1 MMSGFPM
8 LPQRSF
14 KMRVLV
20 LVVTLIAAFV
30 VSTTQPASARQDTS
44 SSLAF
49 QAGQAQ
55 PPPTRTPDVIF
66 VPTREPVRRA
76 MLKLAGVTKDD
87 LVIDLGCGAGDIVVT
102 AAKEFGARAIGVDI
116 DPVRVK
122 EANENVTKNNVQDKV
137 KIIQGDIFDPNLK
150 ISDATVITLY
160 LLPSLN
166 AKLAPRLKKEL
177 KPGTRIVSHAF
188 DMMQAE
194 PPWPAEKTQEVDGAN
209 IYLWTIPKR

>member
-1 MMSGFPM
+1 
-8 LPQRSF
+8 
-14 KMRVLV
+14 MRVLV
-20 LVVTLIAAFV
+20 LVVTLIVAFV
-30 VSTTQPASARQDTS
+30 VTTTQPTSARQES
-44 SSLAF
+44 NSGSELAL
-49 QAGQAQ
+49 QAQAQ

-76 MLKLAGVTKDD
+76 MLKLANVTKDD

-122 EANENVTKNNVQDKV
+122 EANENVTKNNVQDRV

-150 ISDATVITLY
+150 LGDATVVTLY

>member
-1 MMSGFPM
+1 
-8 LPQRSF
+8 
-14 KMRVLV
+14 MRVLV
-20 LVVTLIAAFV
+20 LVVTLITAFV
-30 VSTTQPASARQDTS
+30 VSTTQPASARQES
-44 SSLAF
+44 ANSPLAF
-49 QAGQAQ
+49 QAQAQ
-55 PPPTRTPDVIF
+55 QPPARTPDVIF

-87 LVIDLGCGAGDIVVT
+87 IVYDLGCGAGDIVVT

-150 ISDATVITLY
+150 ISDATVVTLY

>member
-1 MMSGFPM
+1 
-8 LPQRSF
+8 
-14 KMRVLV
+14 MRVLV
-20 LVVTLIAAFV
+20 LVVTLIVAFV
-30 VSTTQPASARQDTS
+30 VSTTQPTSARQPITS
-44 SSLAF
+44 DVSL
-49 QAGQAQ
+49 QAQAQ
-55 PPPTRTPDVIF
+55 PPQTQPPQTRTPDVIF

-76 MLKLAGVTKDD
+76 MLKLANVTKDD

-150 ISDATVITLY
+150 IGDATVVTLY

>member
-1 MMSGFPM
+1 
-8 LPQRSF
+8 
-14 KMRVLV
+14 MRVLV
-20 LVVTLIAAFV
+20 LVVTLITAFV
-30 VSTTQPASARQDTS
+30 VSTTQPASARQDTN

-55 PPPTRTPDVIF
+55 QPPARTPDVIF

-87 LVIDLGCGAGDIVVT
+87 VVYDLGCGAGDIVVT
-102 AAKEFGARAIGVDI
+102 AAKEFGARAVGVDI

-150 ISDATVITLY
+150 ISEATVVTLY

-177 KPGTRIVSHAF
+177 RPGTRIVSHAF

>member
-1 MMSGFPM
+1 M
-8 LPQRSF
+8 L
-14 KMRVLV
+14 
-20 LVVTLIAAFV
+20 
-30 VSTTQPASARQDTS
+30 
-44 SSLAF
+44 
-49 QAGQAQ
+49 G
-55 PPPTRTPDVIF
+55 
-66 VPTREPVRRA
+66 
-76 MLKLAGVTKDD
+76 DD
-87 LVIDLGCGAGDIVVT
+87 LGELLGDRIPADHSRPVLADHYAERLRAKRVIDLGCGAGDIVVT

-116 DPVRVK
+116 DPVRIK
-122 EANENVTKNNVQDKV
+122 EANENVTKNNVQDRV

-150 ISDATVITLY
+150 LGDATVITLY

>member
-1 MMSGFPM
+1 
-8 LPQRSF
+8 
-14 KMRVLV
+14 MRVLV

-30 VSTTQPASARQDTS
+30 VSTTQPASARQES
-44 SSLAF
+44 ANSPLAF
-49 QAGQAQ
+49 QAQAQ
-55 PPPTRTPDVIF
+55 RPPARTPDVIF

-137 KIIQGDIFDPNLK
+137 KIIQGDIFDQNLK
-150 ISDATVITLY
+150 IGDATVITLY

>member
-1 MMSGFPM
+1 
-8 LPQRSF
+8 
-14 KMRVLV
+14 MRALV
-20 LVVTLIAAFV
+20 LAVTFIAAFV
-30 VSTTQPASARQDTS
+30 VSTTQPASARQQPVS
-44 SSLAF
+44 SQVSAF
-49 QAGQAQ
+49 QAQAQGQA
-55 PPPTRTPDVIF
+55 PARTPDVIF
-66 VPTREPVRRA
+66 VPTREAVRRA
-76 MLKLAGVTKDD
+76 MLKLANVTKDD
-87 LVIDLGCGAGDIVVT
+87 VVYDLGCGAGDIVVT
-102 AAKEFGARAIGVDI
+102 AAKEFGARAVGIDI
-116 DPVRVK
+116 DPQRVK

-137 KIIQGDIFDPNLK
+137 KIMLGDIFDPNLK
-150 ISDATVITLY
+150 ISDATVVTLY

>member
-1 MMSGFPM
+1 
-8 LPQRSF
+8 
-14 KMRVLV
+14 MRVLV
-20 LVVTLIAAFV
+20 LVFTLIAAFV
-30 VSTTQPASARQDTS
+30 VSSTQPASARHQPTS
-44 SSLAF
+44 SELAL
-49 QAGQAQ
+49 QAQAQ

-66 VPTREPVRRA
+66 VPTREAVRRA
-76 MLKLAGVTKDD
+76 MLKLANVTKDD

-122 EANENVTKNNVQDKV
+122 EANDNVTKNGVQDRV
-137 KIIQGDIFDPNLK
+137 KIIHGDIFDPNLK

>member
-1 MMSGFPM
+1 
-8 LPQRSF
+8 
-14 KMRVLV
+14 MRVLV
-20 LVVTLIAAFV
+20 LVFTLIAAFV
-30 VSTTQPASARQDTS
+30 VSSTQPASARQQPADS
-44 SSLAF
+44 ELAL
-49 QAGQAQ
+49 QAQAQ

-66 VPTREPVRRA
+66 VPTREAVRRA

-122 EANENVTKNNVQDKV
+122 EANENVTKNGVQDRV
-137 KIIQGDIFDPNLK
+137 KIIHGDIFDSSVK
-150 ISDATVITLY
+150 ISDATVVTLY

>member
-1 MMSGFPM
+1 
-8 LPQRSF
+8 
-14 KMRVLV
+14 MRVLV
-20 LVVTLIAAFV
+20 LVVTLIVAFV
-30 VSTTQPASARQDTS
+30 VTTTQPTSARQES
-44 SSLAF
+44 NSGSELAL
-49 QAGQAQ
+49 QAQQAQ
-55 PPPTRTPDVIF
+55 PPQTRTPDVIF

-76 MLKLAGVTKDD
+76 MLKLANVTKDD

-122 EANENVTKNNVQDKV
+122 EANENVTKNNVGDRV

-150 ISDATVITLY
+150 IGDATVVTLY

>member
-1 MMSGFPM
+1 
-8 LPQRSF
+8 
-14 KMRVLV
+14 MRVLV
-20 LVVTLIAAFV
+20 LVVTLIVAFV
-30 VSTTQPASARQDTS
+30 VSTTQPTSARQPNTS
-44 SSLAF
+44 DASL
-49 QAGQAQ
+49 QAQAQ
-55 PPPTRTPDVIF
+55 PPQTRTPDVIF

-76 MLKLAGVTKDD
+76 MLKLANVTKDD

-122 EANENVTKNNVQDKV
+122 EANENVTKNNVQDRV

-150 ISDATVITLY
+150 IGDATVVTLY

>member
-1 MMSGFPM
+1 
-8 LPQRSF
+8 
-14 KMRVLV
+14 MRVLV

-30 VSTTQPASARQDTS
+30 MSTTQPASARQDTNS
-44 SSLAF
+44 PLAF
-49 QAGQAQ
+49 QAQAQQ
-55 PPPTRTPDVIF
+55 PPPARTPDVIF

-87 LVIDLGCGAGDIVVT
+87 VVYDLGCGAGDIVVT
-102 AAKEFGARAIGVDI
+102 AAKEFGARAVGVDI

-150 ISDATVITLY
+150 ISEATVVTLY

-177 KPGTRIVSHAF
+177 RPGTRIVSHAF